1 MLACPLAFSPPS
13 TATVRLAL
21 FLLFSQFR
29 ISKGGVNIVN
39 VPLIALKA
47 TKTASASRSAKVSP
61 SPKPSNVIVVQV
73 GQLERLHCWSASS
86 CSRHDR

>member
-1 MLACPLAFSPPS
+1 MLACPLAFSPPL

-21 FLLFSQFR
+21 FLLFPQFR

-39 VPLIALKA
+39 VPLIAPKA

-61 SPKPSNVIVVQV
+61 SPKPSNVIMVQV
-73 GQLERLHCWSASS
+73 GQRLRCWSVSS